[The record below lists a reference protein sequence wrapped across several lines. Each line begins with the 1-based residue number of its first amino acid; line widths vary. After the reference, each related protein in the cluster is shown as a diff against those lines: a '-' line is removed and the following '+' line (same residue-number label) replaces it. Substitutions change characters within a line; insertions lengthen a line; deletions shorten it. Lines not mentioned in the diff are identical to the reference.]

1 MDNML
6 FFQKLENYKE
16 YIIDTLERNLDK
28 YIVTVNI
35 VKSFLKQHND
45 SYIIYENKHKDE
57 LSLGIGNY
65 IRFSFFA
72 DKIQVVRNERME
84 EFIITDLNN
93 DIFNIFKK
101 VEMKG
106 WKAYGIVNF
115 SYAKN
120 SFLDEKINEK
130 LMDLFIPNIDIRVE
144 KNRILIR
151 YMEEF
156 KNIVSMV
163 EDCLSDVKD
172 IKESIKENDKL
183 KLETIRSIDED
194 YYKNIVSK
202 AIEEIKNDKY
212 EKVILSRKINLKKRI
227 SFMDRV
233 ADRKSVV

>member
-84 EFIITDLNN
+84 EFIITDLL
-93 DIFNIFKK
+93 
-101 VEMKG
+101 
-106 WKAYGIVNF
+106 NF
-115 SYAKN
+115 PSGN
-120 SFLDEKINEK
+120 S
-130 LMDLFIPNIDIRVE
+130 
-144 KNRILIR
+144 
-151 YMEEF
+151 
-156 KNIVSMV
+156 
-163 EDCLSDVKD
+163 
-172 IKESIKENDKL
+172 
-183 KLETIRSIDED
+183 
-194 YYKNIVSK
+194 
-202 AIEEIKNDKY
+202 
-212 EKVILSRKINLKKRI
+212 
-227 SFMDRV
+227 
-233 ADRKSVV
+233 